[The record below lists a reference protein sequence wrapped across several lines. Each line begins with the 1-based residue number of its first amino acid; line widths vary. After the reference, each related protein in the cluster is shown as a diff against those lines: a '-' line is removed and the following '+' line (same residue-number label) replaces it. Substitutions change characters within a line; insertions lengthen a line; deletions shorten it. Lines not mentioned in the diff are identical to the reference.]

1 MHAYMYAQV
10 TLYCKREALRR
21 MKVDVAGEAAE
32 RKRLGLHKS
41 DGMKN
46 VSKNMGTGDSDSD
59 SDYDADNVSVHLH
72 IQLCIRTQ
80 YICLCYSSVK

>member
-1 MHAYMYAQV
+1 MHAQV

-59 SDYDADNVSVHLH
+59 SDYDADNVSVN
-72 IQLCIRTQ
+72 CILSLSFRCGNNLELQ
-80 YICLCYSSVK
+80 

>member
-1 MHAYMYAQV
+1 
-10 TLYCKREALRR
+10 

-59 SDYDADNVSVHLH
+59 SDYDADNVSVYAYY
-72 IQLCIRTQ
+72 LCIHILHRYLYNSKVLHSMHSIYVGVYTICV
-80 YICLCYSSVK
+80 YI